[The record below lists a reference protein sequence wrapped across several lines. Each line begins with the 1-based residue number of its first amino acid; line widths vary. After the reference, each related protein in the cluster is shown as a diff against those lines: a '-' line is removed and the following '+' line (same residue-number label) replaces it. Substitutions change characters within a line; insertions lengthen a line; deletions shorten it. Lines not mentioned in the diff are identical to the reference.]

1 VEREPWKDL
10 RIIKALRLA
19 TDQHEIQ
26 EAFGAGKYLLGAP
39 FPPESWYGSTTE
51 ELYKLPGYRRPK
63 TKDIEA
69 AKALLKE
76 AGYDPPARLRKRL
89 LTTPMALHIPDV
101 AQLWAA
107 QMRRNLGLEIEV
119 KLVDSPTGVHS
130 FTAGD
135 FDLGIWGYG
144 YNIPDPDDYVNA
156 IYGPGTRNYT
166 RWRNPEFLTMLDE
179 QSRELD
185 RDKRRHILRKM
196 EELLLTVEDP
206 YIPTGWLLWFYLVS
220 DRVRTEAGPFTP
232 PETVQTI
239 LKQEHWWLE
248 KS

>member
-1 VEREPWKDL
+1 M
-10 RIIKALRLA
+10 
-19 TDQHEIQ
+19 
-26 EAFGAGKYLLGAP
+26 GK
-39 FPPESWYGSTTE
+39 
-51 ELYKLPGYRRPK
+51 RV
-63 TKDIEA
+63 
-69 AKALLKE
+69 
-76 AGYDPPARLRKRL
+76 
-89 LTTPMALHIPDV
+89 LTTPIASDLPDL

-119 KLVDSPTGVHS
+119 KLVDGPTGVNA

-144 YNIPDPDDYVNA
+144 YNIPDPDDWVNA
-156 IYGPGTRNYT
+156 IYGPGTRNYA
-166 RWRNPEFLTMLDE
+166 RWRHPEFLKLLDQ

-196 EELLLTVEDP
+196 EELLFTVEDP
-206 YIPTGWLLWFYLVS
+206 YIPSRWLLWFYLVS
-220 DRVRTEAGPFTP
+220 DQVRTEAGPFRP